1 MIKKSIFLS
10 IIILIISC
18 DCQIRVKGL
27 VLNKETN
34 RPISNIAI
42 GKTDTT
48 DLENP
53 FNEKIYTD
61 NEGQFEFMGIAGQ
74 CNDITLYFSG
84 KGFETK
90 KVKMIN
96 GSSDT
101 IYLIPDQNK
110 IILENRTDKNFS
122 SNNTKDRFVISL
134 TGQSIISI

>member
-10 IIILIISC
+10 IMILIISC

-34 RPISNIAI
+34 RPISKIAI

-90 KVKMIN
+90 KVTMIN

-101 IYLIPDQNK
+101 IYLIPDHNR
-110 IILENRTDKNFS
+110 ILLENRTKKTFPQIKQKTD
-122 SNNTKDRFVISL
+122 L
-134 TGQSIISI
+134 

>member
-1 MIKKSIFLS
+1 
-10 IIILIISC
+10 
-18 DCQIRVKGL
+18 
-27 VLNKETN
+27 
-34 RPISNIAI
+34 
-42 GKTDTT
+42 
-48 DLENP
+48 LENP